1 MQEARFH
8 NLIGLARTTCRNGA
22 VLMPTQLNKVVE
34 KTERVI
40 LRQNNR
46 INIYHLLQKVHIRSC
61 VHVCVTEREREHYH
75 IFYCI
80 PSHGNRA

>member
-40 LRQNNR
+40 VRQNNR
-46 INIYHLLQKVHIRSC
+46 INIYHLLQKVHIRSR
-61 VHVCVTEREREHYH
+61 VNER
-75 IFYCI
+75 
-80 PSHGNRA
+80 A